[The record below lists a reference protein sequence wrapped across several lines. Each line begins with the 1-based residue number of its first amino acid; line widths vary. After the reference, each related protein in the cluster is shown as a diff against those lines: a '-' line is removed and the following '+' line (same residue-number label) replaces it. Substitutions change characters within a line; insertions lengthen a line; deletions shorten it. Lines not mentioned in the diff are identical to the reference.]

1 MKTQMK
7 RGAAALIAAAAIAI
21 PAAAPAA
28 PPGDTGGHSAAVR
41 ACVEYRQIIG
51 HGAFQAA
58 FKNIR
63 GCVDMVVPTVG

>member
-1 MKTQMK
+1 MKSQVK
-7 RGAAALIAAAAIAI
+7 RGTAALIAAAAIAI
-21 PAAAPAA
+21 PATASAV
-28 PPGDTGGHSAAVR
+28 PPGDTEGHSVAVR

-51 HGAFQAA
+51 HDAFRGA

>member
-1 MKTQMK
+1 MKSQVK
-7 RGAAALIAAAAIAI
+7 RGTAALIAAVAIAT
-21 PAAAPAA
+21 PAAASAA

-51 HGAFQAA
+51 HAAFRAA